1 MSDSDPVE
9 NELAQEDFERLPED
23 EVQVQDETEKDQ
35 TVPPVPYQITSY
47 GADYDVDGIVKR
59 MKSGDIMVPPFQRN
73 YVWTFPQACRFV
85 ESLLLGLPVP
95 GVFLAREEP
104 TGKFL
109 ILDGRQRI
117 ATLSFFYEGYFNPS
131 GKAPKVFELA
141 EVQKSF
147 LGKRYDTLED
157 RDRRRLDNGII
168 HATIVKQESPAEEVD
183 TSLFHIF
190 ERLNS
195 GETRISHQEAR
206 SAIFHGALINEVKA
220 LNDFTQWRKIFGR
233 KHRRLKDQELILR
246 FLALFFQRQDYK
258 RPMSEFLNKFTGR
271 NKNPNSDFLGLCRF
285 IFQGTID
292 LAYKALGEKA
302 FRPERALN
310 AAVFDS
316 VMVGLAELVRKNKRV
331 ESTKIAA
338 AYQRLL
344 TDRDYLETVSR
355 STADESFVSS
365 RLDKAIISFAS
376 I

>member
-1 MSDSDPVE
+1 MSGSDA
-9 NELAQEDFERLPED
+9 NEGALIEEEVGDGAPED
-23 EVQVQDETEKDQ
+23 EVQDDTEKDQ

-73 YVWTFPQACRFV
+73 YVWTFRQACRFI

-117 ATLSFFYEGYFNPS
+117 STLSFFYGGYFNPT
-131 GKAPKVFELA
+131 GKAPKFFTLA
-141 EVQKSF
+141 EVQEGF
-147 LGKRYDTLED
+147 LGKKYETLED

-195 GETRISHQEAR
+195 GETRITHQEAR
-206 SAIFHGALINEVKA
+206 SAIFHGTLINEVKA
-220 LNDFTQWRKIFGR
+220 LNDFAPWRKIFGK

-246 FLALFFQRQDYK
+246 FLALYFQRQKYS

-271 NKNPNSDFLGLCRF
+271 NKNPSNEFLELCGS
-285 IFQGTID
+285 IFKTTVD
-292 LAYKALGEKA
+292 LMYKALGEKA

-316 VMVGLAELVRKNKRV
+316 VMVGLGERVRKNKIV
-331 ESTKIAA
+331 EPVKIAK
-338 AYQRLL
+338 AYQELL
-344 TDRDYLETVSR
+344 ADKTYLETVSR

-365 RLDKAIISFAS
+365 RLEKAINSFAS